1 MLTVNELAI
10 QANAPAHVVRYY
22 TRIGLIEPAAQQE
35 NGYRLF
41 SSQEANRL
49 RFIRMAKQLG
59 FTLNEIR
66 EITRHAEHGESPC
79 EDVRRIIQDHIEENR
94 FRIEEMQKMQMRMEQ
109 ALTQWKSMPNGI
121 PDGNSVCHL
130 IESFDLNTEAQRRQ
144 YHLETALE

>member
-22 TRIGLIEPAAQQE
+22 TRIGLIEPTAQQE

-41 SSQEANRL
+41 SSKDANRL

-79 EDVRRIIQDHIEENR
+79 EDVRRIVLKHIEENR
-94 FRIEEMQKMQMRMEQ
+94 VKIEEMQKMQTRMEQ
-109 ALTQWKSMPNGI
+109 ALTQWESMPDGL

-130 IESFDLNTEAQRRQ
+130 IETFDPDSDAEA
-144 YHLETALE
+144 